1 MKNNIFENEYKTL
14 LMNCLLQN
22 NICNNRTNVK
32 TYKLFNKSFNIDLK
46 YGFPI
51 VTGKK
56 IFFKKAL
63 AEFKWIYEGRTD
75 LKYLQENNVNWWNDF
90 AINNK
95 LGKIYG
101 YQLRKYGGT
110 FDQVNYVVNEIKNN
124 SRRAIINLWNPLDL
138 KEQALPCCYTQMNFV
153 KIKNKLNMS
162 INFRS
167 SDLFLGLPYDIIFAA
182 LMLITISKECKLL
195 PSELGINIADAHIYE
210 VHKKNVIQYNKNK
223 IFMLPELLGNYN
235 NYHLKEYKH
244 NEYIKAKLII

>member
-1 MKNNIFENEYKTL
+1 MKNNIFENQYKTL
-14 LMNCLLQN
+14 LMSCLLEN
-22 NICNNRTNVK
+22 NLCKNRTNEK
-32 TYKLFNKSFNIDLK
+32 AYKIFNKSFNINLK

-63 AEFKWIYEGRTD
+63 AEFKWIYEGKTD
-75 LKYLQENNVNWWNDF
+75 LKYLHENNIHWWDDF

-101 YQLRKYGGT
+101 YQLRKFGGS
-110 FDQVNYVVNEIKNN
+110 FDQVDYVIKEIKNN
-124 SRRAIINLWNPLDL
+124 SRRAIVNLWNPLNL

-153 KIKNKLNMS
+153 KINNNLNMS

-182 LMLITISKECKLL
+182 LFLITIAKKCKLT
-195 PSELGINIADAHIYE
+195 PFEIGINIADAHIYE
-210 VHKKNVIQYNKNK
+210 SHKNNVENYNRKS
-223 IFMLPELLGNYN
+223 IYILPELIGDYN
-235 NYHLKEYKH
+235 NYALKNYKH
-244 NEYIKAKLII
+244 GEYIKSKLIV

>member
-1 MKNNIFENEYKTL
+1 MKNNIFENEYKNL
-14 LMNCLLQN
+14 LMSCLIEN
-22 NICNNRTNVK
+22 NLCDNRTNVK
-32 TYKLFNKSFNIDLK
+32 TYKLFNNSFNIDLK

-56 IFFKKAL
+56 IFFEKAL

-75 LKYLQENNVNWWNDF
+75 LKYLQKNNVNWWNDF

-101 YQLRKYGGT
+101 YQLRKYGGS
-110 FDQVNYVVNEIKNN
+110 FDQVKYVVNEIKNN

-182 LMLITISKECKLL
+182 LMLITISKKCELI
-195 PSELGINIADAHIYE
+195 PSKIGINIADAHIYE
-210 VHKKNVIQYNKNK
+210 VHKKNVLEYNKKN
-223 IFMLPELLGNYN
+223 IYILPELIGNYN
-235 NYHLKEYKH
+235 DYTLKDYKH